1 MTSAGLSGAKRH
13 MEDSGDSEARTGRSQ
28 HVRNEEI
35 AKAKWLSLN
44 EITYKD
50 PTGKERKWEAVY
62 RTTNTGDGADA
73 VVVIPIIKQSQKK
86 DSLILVKQYRPPL
99 KAYSI
104 EFPAGLIDKGE
115 SPLECAVREMKEET
129 GYTGI
134 PKDCSPG
141 ISLDP
146 GLSSSTVNMVTLE
159 INGDVP
165 ENSNPQQHQDDT
177 EFIEVFRVPKDEFLA
192 TLNKCSAKGD
202 VVHSVVYAYAVALVQ
217 MAKQ

>member
-1 MTSAGLSGAKRH
+1 MCVDLAMIKRDRDYLVQNDTWRIQVILKLGQGEAS
-13 MEDSGDSEARTGRSQ
+13 MSEM
-28 HVRNEEI
+28 
-35 AKAKWLSLN
+35 K
-44 EITYKD
+44 
-50 PTGKERKWEAVY
+50 KWEAVY

-165 ENSNPQQHQDDT
+165 ENSNPQQHQGLCID
-177 EFIEVFRVPKDEFLA
+177 F
-192 TLNKCSAKGD
+192 
-202 VVHSVVYAYAVALVQ
+202 
-217 MAKQ
+217 